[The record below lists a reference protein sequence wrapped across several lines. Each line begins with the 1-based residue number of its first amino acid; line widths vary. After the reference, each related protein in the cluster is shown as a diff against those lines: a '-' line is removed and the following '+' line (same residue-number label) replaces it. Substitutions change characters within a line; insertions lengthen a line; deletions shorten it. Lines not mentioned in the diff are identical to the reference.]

1 MKKDNKKLI
10 DIIREIKPLETCN
23 KTNIEYLN
31 IYRFETKEI
40 KMPKIE
46 NPYLYLV
53 IDGEMRLYTPSGIM
67 DYMAGQYS
75 ISAIDTPK
83 SAYIIDFSEQ
93 KDFLALSI
101 EFTIDDVISVMI
113 ELNENLI
120 KKIMN
125 LELSNE
131 SMLNAD
137 NNVVKSIIK
146 LFSAMN
152 EKEQLEFL
160 EKHIKREVIFN
171 VICGSCGKQFI
182 QSITNTEQIGE
193 IYEINSWIKENY
205 KNTFPIEELAK
216 QKNMSVSNFHKKF
229 KNAVGMG
236 ALQCQKRLRLTE
248 ARRLMLDKNMNV
260 TEVSMNVGYESM
272 SQFIRDYKKMFGKS
286 PKDDI
291 QNLREH
297 LKEKTQSN

>member
-10 DIIREIKPLETCN
+10 NMIREIKLLENCN

-40 KMPKIE
+40 EMPKIE

-53 IDGEMRLYTPSGIM
+53 INGEMRLYTPSGIM

-83 SAYIIDFSEQ
+83 SGYIIDFSEQ
-93 KDFLALSI
+93 NDFLALSI
-101 EFTIDDVISVMI
+101 EFTINDVISVMI

-131 SMLNAD
+131 SMSNAD

-146 LFSAMN
+146 LLSMIN
-152 EKEQLEFL
+152 EKDLLDFF
-160 EKHIKREVIFN
+160 EKHIKKEIIFN

-182 QSITNTEQIGE
+182 QSITNTEQVGE

-205 KNTFPIEELAK
+205 KNTFTIEELAK

-248 ARRLMLDKNMNV
+248 ARRIMLDENMNV
-260 TEVSMNVGYESM
+260 TEVSTNVGYESV

-291 QNLREH
+291 QNLCEH
-297 LKEKTQSN
+297 LKRKHNSG